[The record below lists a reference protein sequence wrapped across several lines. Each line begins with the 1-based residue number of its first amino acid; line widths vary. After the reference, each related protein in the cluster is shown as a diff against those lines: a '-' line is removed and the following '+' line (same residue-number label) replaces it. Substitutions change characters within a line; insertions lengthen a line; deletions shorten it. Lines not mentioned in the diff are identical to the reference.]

1 MVQIPNP
8 ASVGHR
14 ARRRTVSVP
23 PVAADRLSRVFR
35 QLNLSPSR
43 TAGSR
48 SPSLVR
54 IDSLLVRHPVA
65 LDVVS
70 DWRDIL
76 HSGLALTVAEAI
88 LFEWL
93 LCWDPLPIRSALPP
107 GMDYLKTIQVSRE
120 RAAIALHDHAREVNW
135 RRPVVYL
142 AALQLARSY
151 LRSVVSDRSLTHPDH
166 MHEFT
171 GRLGV
176 STLLIGRLID
186 VSYRELSE
194 AAVWLS
200 RSMNEGNS
208 SPAAAAYWL
217 EAKCRMFDL
226 TNDGQDLSK
235 AATGASEGPFQTDP
249 NVRLELVD
257 VALRLSDV
265 SLLGLGRIEE
275 LPAYLRRVGSARS
288 LALDQR
294 ARTHLL
300 AALVE
305 ECLRLGIPLLATGL
319 PRLPFDLRKPNP
331 SAGLMSVLPAL
342 CTELQ
347 HSPFAHEP
355 LARSLIADMALH
367 LEGLETASADQLK
380 QRIAL
385 RSWPSVRNDDRDHL
399 LRARDQLTFARRFD
413 DKQLRTRT
421 LEELVE
427 YSERSPSASASALV
441 LISTDVE
448 ASGGCPMPTPA
459 SSAVRGAIVRGES
472 DTLLLDAAASAEQS
486 PDLFPVPLGGRSDV
500 TTVGD
505 LYDLVGQTFVFK
517 RINTEALVREARR
530 ADALNQELQA
540 AGMDHDFGA
549 VSLRPLRQEVGL
561 YSIAVRRFE
570 HGSSACDYLEHM
582 PDQLETIMSRVAT
595 FLGWMNRVEG
605 KSTTELGRRSI
616 KSAELGMW
624 LKTLGHDDPSG
635 FFNRWWSELAPIPA
649 SPRRDA
655 HLDNWIVTDAG
666 RILAI
671 DLEAQQYRPWTYELA
686 QVTEDSAQ
694 IGPADWATRTRI
706 LRQYSVAL
714 DEDLDRQD
722 LRCAYE
728 ASVLARA
735 VRHLT
740 MPRDGGRFV
749 RHGIRVL
756 ESLREVAGTASTRA
770 AAEDILTTFTRTR
783 GAPAN
788 FFSTTMTDRV
798 RQRHSKRLAYLLR
811 HHANVLRDAGGWVS
825 IDAASEMMSI
835 PPSLTVEVASHPD
848 ERRFEVKADAI
859 RARYG
864 HSVPVNI
871 EYRDL
876 ARGRDLL
883 YHGTST
889 AAAASILCDDGG
901 LLRMERQW
909 VHLTTGTEDAF
920 VAALR
925 KGEPVVLVVLA
936 SGLAQLRAASDTTV
950 LTPSVPPHLVRVAP
964 VSFIWDAVPIAEG
977 AALT

>member
-1 MVQIPNP
+1 MVGIPSP

-14 ARRRTVSVP
+14 TRRRTVSVP

-43 TAGSR
+43 AAGSS

-54 IDSLLVRHPVA
+54 YDSLLARQPVA
-65 LDVVS
+65 FEVVS
-70 DWRDIL
+70 DWRDAL
-76 HSGLALTVAEAI
+76 DSGRDLTVAESI

-93 LCWDPLPIRSALPP
+93 LCWDPLPIRCSLPP
-107 GMDYLKTIQVSRE
+107 RMDYLKTLQVSRE
-120 RAAIALHDHAREVNW
+120 RASIALHDYARDVNW
-135 RRPVVYL
+135 RRPVVYI

-151 LRSVVSDRSLTHPDH
+151 LRSVVSDQSLTNPGH

-176 STLLIGRLID
+176 STLLINRFID
-186 VSYRELSE
+186 VPYRELSE
-194 AAVWLS
+194 AAAWLS
-200 RSMNEGNS
+200 RSMNQGNN
-208 SPAAAAYWL
+208 SPAAATYWL
-217 EAKCRMFDL
+217 EAKCRLFDL
-226 TNDGQDLSK
+226 TKDRQDLSE
-235 AATGASEGPFQTDP
+235 AAAQTSQGPFQKDP

-257 VALRLSDV
+257 AALRLSDV

-275 LPAYLRRVGSARS
+275 LPAYLRRVGSARG
-288 LALDQR
+288 LAVDQG
-294 ARTHLL
+294 ARTYLM
-300 AALVE
+300 AALVQ
-305 ECLRLGIPLLATGL
+305 ECVQRGIPLLSTGL
-319 PRLPFDLRKPNP
+319 PRLPFDLRKPHP
-331 SAGLMSVLPAL
+331 STGLLGVMPAL
-342 CTELQ
+342 CIGLE
-347 HSPFAHEP
+347 HSPFADEP

-367 LEGLETASADQLK
+367 LEGLETASAEQLK

-385 RSWPSVRNDDRDHL
+385 RSWTRVGSDDRDYL
-399 LRARDQLTFARRFD
+399 LRARDQLTLARRFD

-421 LEELVE
+421 LEELVGF
-427 YSERSPSASASALV
+427 SERSPSASASALV
-441 LISTDVE
+441 LISTDVG
-448 ASGGCPMPTPA
+448 ANGGCAMPTSA
-459 SSAVRGAIVRGES
+459 SSTVRDAIDRGES
-472 DTLLLDAAASAEQS
+472 DTLLLDAAASAERS

-517 RINTEALVREARR
+517 RINTEALAREARR
-530 ADALNQELQA
+530 ADALNEALRSS
-540 AGMDHDFGA
+540 GMNLEFGA
-549 VSLRPLRQEVGL
+549 VSLRPLRQETGL
-561 YSIAVRRFE
+561 YSVAVRRFE
-570 HGSSACDYLEHM
+570 LGSSARDYLERM

-605 KSTTELGRRSI
+605 SSRTELGRRSM
-616 KSAELGMW
+616 KSGELGMW
-624 LKTLGHDDPSG
+624 LKTLGHDDPAS
-635 FFNRWWSELAPIPA
+635 FFNRWWRELAQVPA

-671 DLEAQQYRPWTYELA
+671 DLEAQQHRPWTYELA

-694 IGPADWATRTRI
+694 IAPADWPMRTRI

-714 DEDLDRQD
+714 DDALDPQVLQRT
-722 LRCAYE
+722 YE

-749 RHGIRVL
+749 QHGIRVL
-756 ESLREVAGTASTRA
+756 QSLREMAGTTSTRA
-770 AAEDILTTFTRTR
+770 AAEEILAIFTRTR
-783 GAPAN
+783 GAPES
-788 FFSTTMTDRV
+788 FFSATMPDRV
-798 RQRHSKRLAYLLR
+798 RQRYSKRLAYLLR
-811 HHANVLRDAGGWVS
+811 HDASVQRDAGGWVS
-825 IDAASEMMSI
+825 IDAASTLMSI

-848 ERRFEVKADAI
+848 ERRFEVRADAI

-871 EYRDL
+871 EHRDL
-876 ARGRDLL
+876 ARGRELL

-889 AAAASILCDDGG
+889 AAASSILRDDGG
-901 LLRMERQW
+901 LLRMGRQW

-920 VAALR
+920 AAALR

-936 SGLAQLRAASDTTV
+936 NGLAQLSAASDTTV
-950 LTPSVPPHLVRVAP
+950 LTPYVPPHLVRVAP
-964 VSFIWDAVPIAEG
+964 VSFIWDAVPITEG
-977 AALT
+977 AAL